1 MYRSK
6 NDEKAPQPTI
16 SPMPKQYI
24 KKLDQ
29 IQANFSL
36 CFNRLVTWEV
46 NGTAVKKEKNTIP
59 KLEKIA
65 QEHIQQSKYI
75 SSMLKEIQ
83 RRQKKFLKEI
93 DNPDTQTIEIY
104 AETASPFITGLGSG
118 HPTETGMIL
127 DRNTGV
133 PYLPASSVKG
143 VLRLAHA
150 VNIANG
156 REEVPSEELN
166 TYFGSMDETKAK
178 QGQIIFLD
186 AYPVVPPV
194 IKSDIMNPHF
204 PTYYEGGNR
213 IPLERDK
220 PKPINFLT
228 VAEKTEFCF
237 RCILFSLKDSPIDS
251 KDKQIIYKA
260 FETAFSTIGFGGKT
274 SIGYGRF
281 KIITEEES
289 QSIIMKSS
297 NKKQINGSTLLKQIP
312 KNGEK
317 YSVRLLDQNKKGTWK
332 VEMCDFAGFS
342 GSISNSSMMSGKK
355 IGDIVTVKLTSAKDE
370 NSIFLYIQ

>member
-1 MYRSK
+1 MTNGQTNNYGFYPIPTTYINQIK
-6 NDEKAPQPTI
+6 NQ
-16 SPMPKQYI
+16 
-24 KKLDQ
+24 
-29 IQANFSL
+29 QANFSL
-36 CFNRLVTWEV
+36 CFNRMV
-46 NGTAVKKEKNTIP
+46 NWKCNDLSVKKDETNADSLAVI
-59 KLEKIA
+59 
-65 QEHIQQSKYI
+65 
-75 SSMLKEIQ
+75 EIQ
-83 RRQKKFLKEI
+83 NIEFTKNDLKKIQERQKSYIREMESTK
-93 DNPDTQTIEIY
+93 TQTIEIY
-104 AETASPFITGLGSG
+104 AKTVSPFISGLGSG

-156 REEVPSEELN
+156 RLEVPSEELN

-204 PTYYEGGNR
+204 SKYYEGKNNM
-213 IPLERDK
+213 PLEK
-220 PKPINFLT
+220 ENPTPVKFLSVVENT
-228 VAEKTEFCF
+228 VFCF
-237 RCILFSLKDSPIDS
+237 RCVLFSLKDTPIIPE
-251 KDKQIIYKA
+251 DKQVIYKA
-260 FETAFSTIGFGGKT
+260 FETAFTTIGFGGKT

-297 NKKQINGSTLLKQIP
+297 NKKQINGSTFLKQNP
-312 KNGEK
+312 KN
-317 YSVRLLDQNKKGTWK
+317 
-332 VEMCDFAGFS
+332 
-342 GSISNSSMMSGKK
+342 
-355 IGDIVTVKLTSAKDE
+355 
-370 NSIFLYIQ
+370 

>member
-1 MYRSK
+1 MTNVQTNNYGEAPIFYPIPATYINQIK
-6 NDEKAPQPTI
+6 NQ
-16 SPMPKQYI
+16 
-24 KKLDQ
+24 
-29 IQANFSL
+29 QANFSL
-36 CFNRLVTWEV
+36 CFNRMVSWKC
-46 NGTAVKKEKNTIP
+46 NDSSVKKDETNADSLAGIAIQHIAFAENDLK
-59 KLEKIA
+59 KI
-65 QEHIQQSKYI
+65 QE
-75 SSMLKEIQ
+75 
-83 RRQKKFLKEI
+83 RQKSYIREMESTK
-93 DNPDTQTIEIY
+93 TQTIEIY
-104 AETASPFITGLGSG
+104 AETISPFISGLGSG

-156 REEVPSEELN
+156 RVEVPSEELN

-194 IKSDIMNPHF
+194 IKIDIMNPHF
-204 PTYYEGGNR
+204 PEYYKGKNNM
-213 IPLERDK
+213 PLEK
-220 PKPINFLT
+220 ENPTPVKFLSVVENT
-228 VAEKTEFCF
+228 VFCF
-237 RCILFSLKDSPIDS
+237 RCVFFSLKDTPIIP
-251 KDKQIIYKA
+251 KDKQVIYKA
-260 FETAFSTIGFGGKT
+260 FETAFTTIGFGGKT

-289 QSIIMKSS
+289 QNIIMKSS
-297 NKKQINGSTLLKQIP
+297 NKKQINGSTFLKQNP